1 MPDARIT
8 AIRQETPTVKSF
20 QMDLGDAPFSFMAG
34 QWVDLYIDDP
44 TLGPVVGGFSMTSS
58 PLWKGYVELAVK
70 RIPEG
75 QASVHL
81 HDKVAVGDLVTLDGG
96 HGDFYYQEGMG
107 DALVLVAGGIG
118 ITPLMSIIRYV
129 DEAGLDVGVKLLY
142 SSSDPSELVFHQELQ
157 AISARNR
164 RISCHFTVTRP
175 GNETWGG
182 RVGRINGGMLEEH
195 DLPGAALYYLCGP
208 RGMPRDV
215 AGKLAALGV
224 DASRIK
230 SEEW

>member
-1 MPDARIT
+1 MPDAHIT
-8 AIRQETPTVKSF
+8 AIRQESPTVKSF
-20 QMDLGDAPFSFMAG
+20 QMDLGDALFSFMPG

-44 TLGPVVGGFSMTSS
+44 MLGPVVGGFSMTSS
-58 PLWKGYVELAVK
+58 PLRKGYVELAVK

-75 QASVHL
+75 QASVYL
-81 HDKVAVGDLVTLDGG
+81 HDRVAVGDLVTLDGG
-96 HGDFYYQEGMG
+96 YGDFYYHDGMG
-107 DALVLVAGGIG
+107 DSLVLVAGGIG

-142 SSSDPSELVFHQELQ
+142 SSSDPSELVFHGELQ
-157 AISARNR
+157 AISARNS

-175 GNETWGG
+175 GDETWDG
-182 RVGRINGGMLEEH
+182 RVGRIDRGMLEEH
-195 DLPGAALYYLCGP
+195 HLEGAALYYLCGP

-215 AGKLAALGV
+215 ARELAALSV
-224 DASRIK
+224 DVSRIK